1 MSDSILV
8 QITLILFL
16 GIGSQWLASRL
27 RLPAILLLLV
37 VGFVVGPL
45 MNHRWVNPDA
55 LMGDLLMPLV
65 SLSVGLIMFEGGL
78 TLKFRELDAIGSVV
92 MRLISIGAL
101 ITWGLSLLLAR
112 LALGWDWPLCALVGA
127 ILVVTGPTVI
137 LPLLRFLQPTRQVAS
152 ALKWEGIMIDPVGA
166 LLALLV
172 FETIHHGLGEHGAQ
186 WTQFPNHALM
196 GFFWTLLIGGVVGSV
211 GAGLV
216 YFFFKHHWVH
226 EHQQTPFALMV
237 AVSAFT
243 LSNHFQHE
251 SGLLATTLMGVILA
265 NQSQVDV
272 RHVLAFK
279 ENLVVLMISTLFI
292 VLSARLELA
301 TFSALPVFGSLCF
314 LLGLLLVVRPL
325 TVWVSCLG
333 SSLNRSERLFLSW
346 MAPRGIVAAAVASV
360 FSMRLVDAG
369 MAEAAQLTPV
379 VFMVIVGTVL
389 VYGLTAGPVARW
401 LGVSNPDPQGVL
413 IAGAHTLGRSLGK
426 VLKESGFRVLMV
438 DNNPQNIHQARM
450 DGLPVHF
457 GSILGDHLEDD
468 LDLAGIGRLIALTPN
483 HRVNSLA
490 ALHFSE
496 LFGEREVYQ
505 LADIASN
512 HSKRDA
518 FSAGLQGKTLFHE
531 SASYAQL
538 QERLQ
543 QDQRIKCTSLTESYT
558 FEDAKQSMGET
569 LLPLFIIH
577 SKGALQI
584 IQAGQSVQPTPGQTL
599 ISLSAS

>member
-1 MSDSILV
+1 
-8 QITLILFL
+8 
-16 GIGSQWLASRL
+16 RL

-518 FSAGLQGKTLFHE
+518 FSAGLQGKTLFDE

-558 FEDAKQSMGET
+558 FEDAKRSMGET

>member
-137 LPLLRFLQPTRQVAS
+137 LPLLRFLQPSRQVAS

-301 TFSALPVFGSLCF
+301 TFSALPVFGSFCF

-379 VFMVIVGTVL
+379 VFMVIVGTGL

-558 FEDAKQSMGET
+558 FEDAKRSMGET

>member
-518 FSAGLQGKTLFHE
+518 FSAGLQGKTLFDE

-543 QDQRIKCTSLTESYT
+543 QDQRIKCTNLTESYT
-558 FEDAKQSMGET
+558 FEDAKRSMGET

>member
-272 RHVLAFK
+272 RQVLAFK

-543 QDQRIKCTSLTESYT
+543 QDQRIKCTNLTESYN
-558 FEDAKQSMGET
+558 FEDAKRSMGET

>member
-490 ALHFSE
+490 ALQFSE

-558 FEDAKQSMGET
+558 FEDAKRSMGET

>member
-196 GFFWTLLIGGVVGSV
+196 GFFWTLLIGGVVGAV

-558 FEDAKQSMGET
+558 FEDAKRSMGET

>member
-558 FEDAKQSMGET
+558 FEDAKRSMGET

>member
-1 MSDSILV
+1 
-8 QITLILFL
+8 
-16 GIGSQWLASRL
+16 
-27 RLPAILLLLV
+27 
-37 VGFVVGPL
+37 
-45 MNHRWVNPDA
+45 
-55 LMGDLLMPLV
+55 
-65 SLSVGLIMFEGGL
+65 
-78 TLKFRELDAIGSVV
+78 
-92 MRLISIGAL
+92 
-101 ITWGLSLLLAR
+101 
-112 LALGWDWPLCALVGA
+112 
-127 ILVVTGPTVI
+127 
-137 LPLLRFLQPTRQVAS
+137 
-152 ALKWEGIMIDPVGA
+152 
-166 LLALLV
+166 
-172 FETIHHGLGEHGAQ
+172 
-186 WTQFPNHALM
+186 
-196 GFFWTLLIGGVVGSV
+196 
-211 GAGLV
+211 
-216 YFFFKHHWVH
+216 
-226 EHQQTPFALMV
+226 MV

-558 FEDAKQSMGET
+558 FEDAKRSMGET

>member
-518 FSAGLQGKTLFHE
+518 FSAGLQGKTLFDE

-558 FEDAKQSMGET
+558 FEDAKRSMGET

>member
-1 MSDSILV
+1 MGESILA

-27 RLPAILLLLV
+27 RLPSILLLLV
-37 VGFVVGPL
+37 VGFVVGPFTD
-45 MNHRWVNPDA
+45 HRWVDPDP
-55 LMGDLLMPLV
+55 LIGDLLMPLV

-92 MRLISIGAL
+92 IRLISVGAL
-101 ITWGLSLLLAR
+101 MTWGLSLLLAR
-112 LALGWDWPLCALVGA
+112 FALGWDWPLCALVGA

-186 WTQFPNHALM
+186 WTQFPTYAFM
-196 GFFWTLLIGGVVGSV
+196 GFFWTLVIGGVAGCL
-211 GAGLV
+211 GAGLI
-216 YFFFKHHWVH
+216 YYFFKHHWVH

-265 NQSQVDV
+265 NQKQVDV
-272 RHVLAFK
+272 RHVLEFK

-301 TFSALPVFGSLCF
+301 TFSALPVLGTLGF
-314 LLGLLLVVRPL
+314 LLGLLVIVRPL

-369 MAEAAQLTPV
+369 IIDHDIDTTPGQVKGRV
-379 VFMVIVGTVL
+379 VEVATRAGHHQIGLHGTECAWTDL
-389 VYGLTAGPVARW
+389 LDRSIGIRH
-401 LGVSNPDPQGVL
+401 VL
-413 IAGAHTLGRSLGK
+413 IA
-426 VLKESGFRVLMV
+426 V
-438 DNNPQNIHQARM
+438 Q
-450 DGLPVHF
+450 
-457 GSILGDHLEDD
+457 DHLGALFRKQVCGGPADAV
-468 LDLAGIGRLIALTPN
+468 AGSGDQGT
-483 HRVNSLA
+483 
-490 ALHFSE
+490 
-496 LFGEREVYQ
+496 
-505 LADIASN
+505 
-512 HSKRDA
+512 
-518 FSAGLQGKTLFHE
+518 SAGKG
-531 SASYAQL
+531 SAHGL
-538 QERLQ
+538 VLV
-543 QDQRIKCTSLTESYT
+543 
-558 FEDAKQSMGET
+558 F
-569 LLPLFIIH
+569 
-577 SKGALQI
+577 
-584 IQAGQSVQPTPGQTL
+584 
-599 ISLSAS
+599 

>member
-1 MSDSILV
+1 
-8 QITLILFL
+8 L

-518 FSAGLQGKTLFHE
+518 FSAGLQGKTLFDE

-558 FEDAKQSMGET
+558 FEDAKRSMGET

>member
-333 SSLNRSERLFLSW
+333 SSLNQSERLFLSW

-543 QDQRIKCTSLTESYT
+543 QDQRIKCTNLTESYT
-558 FEDAKQSMGET
+558 FEDAKRSMGET

>member
-543 QDQRIKCTSLTESYT
+543 QDQRIKCTNLTESYT
-558 FEDAKQSMGET
+558 FEDAKRSMGET

>member
-92 MRLISIGAL
+92 MRLISLGAL

-272 RHVLAFK
+272 RQVLAFK

-558 FEDAKQSMGET
+558 FEDAKRSMGET

-599 ISLSAS
+599 ISLCAS

>member
-543 QDQRIKCTSLTESYT
+543 QDQRIKCTNLTESYS
-558 FEDAKQSMGET
+558 FEDAKRSMGET

>member
-543 QDQRIKCTSLTESYT
+543 QDQRIKCTNLTESYN
-558 FEDAKQSMGET
+558 FEDAKRSMGET